1 MPRPPSRLATILP
14 AKIINRPPRQYPG
27 KKWIIPL
34 GAKAEAT
41 SLKASV
47 SRQRG
52 GNVRKT
58 YTDGI
63 DKVRSRTPSLRR
75 FPRPACRRTGGLAY
89 GRWRDSIN
97 FVETPTSQGSCA
109 KKRSFSTDTLSQSA
123 PDELL
128 PLTPTLA
135 TTTNKAAPNHL
146 ILSIEA
152 KL

>member
-1 MPRPPSRLATILP
+1 MPRLSSRLATILP

-27 KKWIIPL
+27 RKWIIPF

-63 DKVRSRTPSLRR
+63 DSIRSRTPCLRR
-75 FPRPACRRTGGLAY
+75 FPRPAGRRIVGSAY
-89 GRWRDSIN
+89 ARWQDFIN
-97 FVETPTSQGSCA
+97 FVETPPQCRRA
-109 KKRSFSTDTLSQSA
+109 KKASFFR
-123 PDELL
+123 
-128 PLTPTLA
+128 
-135 TTTNKAAPNHL
+135 
-146 ILSIEA
+146 
-152 KL
+152 